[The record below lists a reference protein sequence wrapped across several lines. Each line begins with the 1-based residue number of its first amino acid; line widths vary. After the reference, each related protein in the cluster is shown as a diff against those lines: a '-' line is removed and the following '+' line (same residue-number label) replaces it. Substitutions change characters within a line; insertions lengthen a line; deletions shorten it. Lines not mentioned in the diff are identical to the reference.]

1 MGRRNN
7 VSCQISITAAHVV
20 ILFRHYIH
28 IHIHITVH
36 LGSNRLILF
45 PNLSSPTDRL
55 TDLPPLPNHPNQKKR
70 FFRKDKANEQSEK
83 RFRTENTKGQ
93 PQGDKWNTAP
103 TGNPLFEEYYK
114 AQGIM
119 PEGEWEDFMTAM
131 RCPLPATFR
140 INGNGRF
147 ANDLRLKLEADFLS
161 HFTEGAI
168 LIDGEE
174 VQPPKPLPWYPS
186 NLGWQFNF
194 SRRVLRKHPLLEAL
208 HEFVKHV
215 TDTGMITRQEAVSMV
230 PPLFLEAQPGH
241 MVLDMCAAP
250 GSKTFQLLEAIH
262 GGPGEPTGLV
272 VANDADA
279 KRCNLLTHQLKR
291 MCSPALIIVNHQGQ
305 ALPKLT
311 NLAVPGDTTNNNAS
325 IMYDRILCDVPCSG
339 DGTVRK
345 QPDIWKRWSP
355 ANGNGLHALQLTI
368 TLKGVELL
376 KVGGRLVYSTCS
388 LNPLEDEA
396 VVAEVLRR
404 TAGALELVDVSTTL
418 TTLKRVAGLKTW
430 KVKDDKG
437 WYSTWEEGKKEGHK
451 LIPSM
456 FPDEESDGF
465 PLERCMRFLP
475 HHQDTGGFFVA
486 VFEKRSELPEGRVLP
501 SRYRRNCIKEKKK
514 KVAGNV
520 GDEGESG
527 NDETEKKEE
536 EKEEKE
542 KEGEDATATAA
553 GNDGDDDRPAAEAVV
568 EGEGQAEGQEI
579 KSTRREDAMPRPT
592 SMPLW
597 ATKCTTRRDM
607 DPVVAFS
614 HPETLAELKSF
625 YGMDDTTCHIL
636 HGLVCRSNEE
646 LPKRLN
652 YLSETAQTLLLCDYR
667 QQLRVVNVGL
677 KMFEKHDDRDG
688 ILSCKYRIVQEGLPL
703 MLPFVSKQVFR
714 PTLNE
719 FVEFLMTRG
728 GILPEEAKIHITK
741 NVGIA
746 NDDDDDDNAGKVK
759 EGSNNNNQ
767 QQVTPF
773 DAGEM
778 SDGDD
783 IKNEGEIAGGGKGTI
798 QTIKRAFFQDESTI
812 EQVKQLLYGCC
823 IAMLRDEDLE
833 KLDLSTGAD
842 IEGGLA
848 ANAPLAISCWRGR
861 GSIMVQCSKNDS
873 TVVLEKIN
881 DAMKK
886 KGLVL

>member
-7 VSCQISITAAHVV
+7 VSCQVSITAVRIV
-20 ILFRHYIH
+20 TLFQPYIH
-28 IHIHITVH
+28 IFVYKTIDS
-36 LGSNRLILF
+36 GPNQLILF
-45 PNLSSPTDRL
+45 PNSHHRPTHR
-55 TDLPPLPNHPNQKKR
+55 PPLPNHRNQKKR
-70 FFRKDKANEQSEK
+70 FFRKDKGNGQSEK
-83 RFRTENTKGQ
+83 RLRAEN

-119 PEGEWEDFMTAM
+119 PEGEWEAFMTAI
-131 RCPLPATFR
+131 RRPLPATFR

-147 ANDLRLKLEADFLS
+147 ANDLRVKLEADFLS

-186 NLGWQFNF
+186 NLGWQFDF

-215 TDTGMITRQEAVSMV
+215 TETGMITRQEAVSMV
-230 PPLFLEAQPGH
+230 PPLFLEAQPGD

-262 GGPGEPTGLV
+262 GGPGEPTGLL

-291 MCSPALIIVNHQGQ
+291 MCSPALLIVNHQGQ
-305 ALPKLT
+305 LLPKLA
-311 NLAVPGDTTNNNAS
+311 NLAVPADATATNAS

-355 ANGNGLHALQLTI
+355 ANGNGLHALQLGI

-388 LNPLEDEA
+388 LNPIEDEA
-396 VVAEVLRR
+396 VVAELLRR

-430 KVKDDKG
+430 KVKDVKG
-437 WYSTWEEGKKEGHK
+437 WYSTWEEGKEEGHK

-501 SRYRRNCIKEKKK
+501 SMHQRHYKKK
-514 KVAGNV
+514 KAAVNV
-520 GDEGESG
+520 GGGEGDDDEI
-527 NDETEKKEE
+527 EKKEE
-536 EKEEKE
+536 MDEEKE
-542 KEGEDATATAA
+542 KEKGGEDVTAITTGNNDDKTVVAA
-553 GNDGDDDRPAAEAVV
+553 VVV
-568 EGEGQAEGQEI
+568 EGEEQEQEM
-579 KSTRREDAMPRPT
+579 KSTRKENAMSRPA
-592 SMPLW
+592 SLPLW
-597 ATKCTTRRDM
+597 ATKCTTRRGM

-614 HPETLAELKSF
+614 HPESLAELKSF
-625 YGMDDTTCHIL
+625 YGLDETTCYIL
-636 HGLVCRSNEE
+636 HGLLCRSNEE
-646 LPKRLN
+646 LPKKLS
-652 YLSETAQTLLLCDYR
+652 YLSKTAQTLLLCDYR

-688 ILSCKYRIVQEGLPL
+688 ILSCKYRIAQEGLPL
-703 MLPFVSKQVFR
+703 MVPFVTKQVFR
-714 PTLNE
+714 PTLRE
-719 FVEFLMTRG
+719 FVDFLTTRG
-728 GILPEEAKIHITK
+728 GILPDEAKIHITK
-741 NVGIA
+741 NA
-746 NDDDDDDNAGKVK
+746 DDDDAKIKKISDNKNK
-759 EGSNNNNQ
+759 NQ
-767 QQVTPF
+767 QQQATPL
-773 DAGEM
+773 DAGEL

-783 IKNEGEIAGGGKGTI
+783 IKNEEETAAGAAGGGGAKGSI
-798 QTIKRAFFQDESTI
+798 PFMKKAFLQDKSTI

-833 KLDLSTGAD
+833 KLDLSTGTD
-842 IEGGLA
+842 IEAGLT
-848 ANAPLAISCWRGR
+848 ANAPLAVSCWRGR
-861 GSIMVQCSKNDS
+861 GSIMVQCSKNNS